1 MLIPKKLAAG
11 MHLIAIKSIIGRN
24 KQGMVHIYIHQFSQ
38 QSVNVTALALRVLIL
53 IGSDSLE
60 TQTQIQRI
68 TLRRGDG
75 DH

>member
-1 MLIPKKLAAG
+1 MLTRKKLAAG

-38 QSVNVTALALRVLIL
+38 QSGNVTALALRVLIL